1 MAIRYEPGK
10 LMFLSAADSVA
21 SRLELS
27 VLYPRVVVRLQGQI
41 SSFIPP
47 SAVGSCYSSPRKT
60 KPMRAHSGRMV
71 EMPQDLS
78 PLQHYQ
84 LALKAGE
91 LLEDAAQAEVIDRL
105 NDLYQ
110 RLLERHETDQ
120 RIWARSARR
129 LGRIREPECGLYV
142 WGGVGRG
149 KTLLVDSFFDCL
161 PWPSKLR
168 VHFHRFMQRVHGRL
182 AAHSGAKNPL
192 ERVAD
197 EIADEAIVLC
207 FDEFFVSDIGDAMI
221 LAGLVEALFQRG
233 VTLVATSNIPPSDLY
248 RDGLQR
254 ARFLP
259 AIALIERHLE
269 VVHLDAPTDYRF
281 RTLQRAA
288 LWHTPH
294 DRAAHEALAG
304 YFASL
309 GGQAVAESAV
319 GSQSA
324 SPESAPKW
332 LEINQRRMQLIDL
345 APGIAWFTF
354 STLCDEPRSAAD
366 FVELAREHHTILVE
380 QIPVL
385 AGDKEDA
392 ARRFINLVDE
402 FYDRNVKLVVT
413 AACAPEALYS
423 GTRLRF
429 EFERTISRLQ
439 EMRTHE
445 YLRAEH
451 RP

>member
-1 MAIRYEPGK
+1 
-10 LMFLSAADSVA
+10 
-21 SRLELS
+21 
-27 VLYPRVVVRLQGQI
+27 
-41 SSFIPP
+41 
-47 SAVGSCYSSPRKT
+47 
-60 KPMRAHSGRMV
+60 
-71 EMPQDLS
+71 
-78 PLQHYQ
+78 
-84 LALKAGE
+84 
-91 LLEDAAQAEVIDRL
+91 
-105 NDLYQ
+105 
-110 RLLERHETDQ
+110 
-120 RIWARSARR
+120 
-129 LGRIREPECGLYV
+129 
-142 WGGVGRG
+142 
-149 KTLLVDSFFDCL
+149 
-161 PWPSKLR
+161 
-168 VHFHRFMQRVHGRL
+168 MQRVHGRL
-182 AAHSGAKNPL
+182 AVHSGAKNPL

-197 EIADEAIVLC
+197 EIADEALVLC

-294 DRAAHEALAG
+294 DRAAHKALAG

-309 GGQAVAESAV
+309 GGQASAESAA
-319 GSQSA
+319 GLA
-324 SPESAPKW
+324 SPVSAPKW
-332 LEINQRRMQLIDL
+332 LEINQRPMQLIDS

-366 FVELAREHHTILVE
+366 FVELAREYHTILIE

-385 AGDKEDA
+385 TGDREDA

-402 FYDRNVKLVVT
+402 FYDRNVKLIAT
-413 AACAPEALYS
+413 AARAPEALYN

-429 EFERTISRLQ
+429 EFERTVSRLQ

-445 YLRAEH
+445 YLQAEH

>member
-1 MAIRYEPGK
+1 
-10 LMFLSAADSVA
+10 
-21 SRLELS
+21 
-27 VLYPRVVVRLQGQI
+27 
-41 SSFIPP
+41 
-47 SAVGSCYSSPRKT
+47 
-60 KPMRAHSGRMV
+60 MV

-84 LALKAGE
+84 SALKAGE
-91 LLEDAAQAEVIDRL
+91 LLEDAAQAEVVYRL

-110 RLLERHETDQ
+110 RLLQRHETDQ
-120 RIWARSARR
+120 GIWARTARR
-129 LGRIREPECGLYV
+129 LGRAREPERGLYI

-161 PWPSKLR
+161 PWPRKLR

-197 EIADEAIVLC
+197 EIAEEALVLC

-221 LAGLVEALFQRG
+221 LAGLVQALFQRG
-233 VTLVATSNIPPSDLY
+233 VTLVATSNIPPNDLY

-304 YFASL
+304 LFCFLRRATGRRIRRGGSVTGQYPKVVGGESTPHATDRFGPGDSL
-309 GGQAVAESAV
+309 VY
-319 GSQSA
+319 
-324 SPESAPKW
+324 
-332 LEINQRRMQLIDL
+332 L
-345 APGIAWFTF
+345 FHF
-354 STLCDEPRSAAD
+354 
-366 FVELAREHHTILVE
+366 
-380 QIPVL
+380 
-385 AGDKEDA
+385 
-392 ARRFINLVDE
+392 
-402 FYDRNVKLVVT
+402 
-413 AACAPEALYS
+413 
-423 GTRLRF
+423 
-429 EFERTISRLQ
+429 
-439 EMRTHE
+439 MR
-445 YLRAEH
+445 
-451 RP
+451 

>member
-1 MAIRYEPGK
+1 M
-10 LMFLSAADSVA
+10 S
-21 SRLELS
+21 
-27 VLYPRVVVRLQGQI
+27 
-41 SSFIPP
+41 
-47 SAVGSCYSSPRKT
+47 
-60 KPMRAHSGRMV
+60 
-71 EMPQDLS
+71 QDLS

-105 NDLYQ
+105 NDLYH
-110 RLLERHETDQ
+110 RLLQRHETDQ
-120 RIWARSARR
+120 GIWARVALR
-129 LGRIREPECGLYV
+129 LGRTREPERGLYV

-161 PWPSKLR
+161 PWPRKLR

-197 EIADEAIVLC
+197 EIADEALVLC

-259 AIALIERHLE
+259 AIALLERHLE

-309 GGQAVAESAV
+309 GGQAVAESAA
-319 GSQSA
+319 GSE
-324 SPESAPKW
+324 SPPSAPKW
-332 LEINQRRMQLIDL
+332 LEINQRRMQLIDS

-354 STLCDEPRSAAD
+354 STLFLFTSGHPYGPTWTRRS
-366 FVELAREHHTILVE
+366 FYI
-380 QIPVL
+380 VL
-385 AGDKEDA
+385 YVLNVLFTLFCMIFGGC
-392 ARRFINLVDE
+392 INV
-402 FYDRNVKLVVT
+402 FKYFKI
-413 AACAPEALYS
+413 
-423 GTRLRF
+423 F
-429 EFERTISRLQ
+429 
-439 EMRTHE
+439 
-445 YLRAEH
+445 
-451 RP
+451 